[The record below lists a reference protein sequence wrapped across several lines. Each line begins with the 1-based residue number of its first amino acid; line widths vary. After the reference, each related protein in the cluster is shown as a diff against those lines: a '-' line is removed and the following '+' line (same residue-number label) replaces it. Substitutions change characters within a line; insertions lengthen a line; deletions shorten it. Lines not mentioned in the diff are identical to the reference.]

1 MLDRRVEYYYNY
13 IIIFISLFIA
23 RAKSFFHPK
32 DCKPIIGEAP
42 IRKEISY
49 D

>member
-1 MLDRRVEYYYNY
+1 MLDRRIEGYYNY
-13 IIIFISLFIA
+13 IIILLSLFKA

-32 DCKPIIGEAP
+32 DCKPITGEASK
-42 IRKEISY
+42 RKEKSY

>member
-1 MLDRRVEYYYNY
+1 MLDRRVEYNYNY
-13 IIIFISLFIA
+13 IMILLSLFKA

-42 IRKEISY
+42 IRKEKSY